1 MSNLCTQS
9 IEVTWAQSLPA
20 VLQWLDKVKVS
31 AAVTVSSHS
40 LIVMPVTQEK
50 DVIQFPKSN
59 VSTEMQTK
67 MRAQAKLIGWSGSK
81 GSQLIIIDDRPV
93 LLVSQS
99 KLKTTVVQIARQLG
113 LEAASALTAIDFSHL
128 SFIGT
133 SELSGLDIFDGFL
146 QGLYSVGGFK
156 KGPVE
161 IPKRWPE
168 AVEVLSVSN
177 VEIQNALGLA
187 RSVLIARH
195 LQDAPPN
202 WLTPARFSEVSQDLG
217 REFGFKVSV
226 KGRDEIKA
234 LGMGAMAGVA
244 AGSIND
250 PRLIIMELEGDDTSK
265 SIALI
270 GKGLTFDSGGISIKP
285 SDGMDEMKYDMSGGA
300 AVLGAMLA
308 LSRSKPACR
317 VVGLIG
323 AVENMPGHTALKPG
337 DIVKSMSGKTIEVL
351 NTDAEGR
358 LVLIDVMEYALKNF
372 KPSLMIDV
380 ATLTGAVLVALGKSG
395 AGVMTNNEKA
405 GEFVV
410 DVARRSG
417 EPCWILPLW
426 PELAQ
431 EVTSEVADF
440 KNLAASS
447 VKGGS
452 ITAGAFLREFAG
464 DTPWVHLDI
473 AGTGWNAKIT
483 GVPTKG
489 GSGYGVRALVQICK
503 EANAYLK

>member
-9 IEVTWAQSLPA
+9 IDVTWAQSLPA
-20 VLQWLDKVKVS
+20 ALLWLDRVKVS
-31 AAVTVSSHS
+31 AAVAAGSHS
-40 LIVMPVTQEK
+40 LIVVPVLQEK
-50 DVIQFPKSN
+50 DVLQFPKSSL
-59 VSTEMQTK
+59 STELQNK
-67 MRAQAKLIGWSGSK
+67 IRAHAKVIGWNGSK
-81 GSQLIIIDDRPV
+81 GAQLIGLDERPV
-93 LLVSQS
+93 LLVAQS
-99 KLKTTVVQIARQLG
+99 KLKTSLIQRARQLG
-113 LEAASALTAIDFSHL
+113 LDTAAALASIEVAQITFMA
-128 SFIGT
+128 T
-133 SELSGLDIFDGFL
+133 SDLSGLDILEGYL

-156 KGPVE
+156 KGAVE
-161 IPKRWPE
+161 IPKTWPE

-177 VEIQNALGLA
+177 LEIQNTLSVAK
-187 RSVLIARH
+187 SVLIARH

-202 WLTPARFSEVSQDLG
+202 WLTPARFSEISQDLG
-217 REFGFKVSV
+217 REFGFKVTV
-226 KGRDEIKA
+226 KGRDELKA

-244 AGSIND
+244 AGSVND
-250 PRLIIMELEGDDTSK
+250 PRLIVMELDGDDSSQ

-308 LSRSKPACR
+308 LSRSKPAYK

-323 AVENMPGHTALKPG
+323 AVENMPGHSALKPG

-358 LVLIDVMEYALKNF
+358 LVLIDVMEYALRNY
-372 KPSLMIDV
+372 KPSLMVDV

-395 AGVMTNNEKA
+395 AGVMTNHDKA
-405 GEFVV
+405 GDFVV
-410 DVARRSG
+410 DVARRAG

-464 DTPWVHLDI
+464 ETPWVHLDI

-489 GSGYGVRALVQICK
+489 GSGFGVRTLAQICK
-503 EANAYLK
+503 EANVFLK

>member
-40 LIVMPVTQEK
+40 LIVMPVSQER
-50 DVIQFPKSN
+50 DVIQFPKSS

-67 MRAQAKLIGWSGSK
+67 MRTQAKLIGWSGSK
-81 GSQLIIIDDRPV
+81 GSQLIIIDERPV

-99 KLKTTVVQIARQLG
+99 KLKTTLVQKARQIG
-113 LEAASALTAIDFSHL
+113 LEAASALATIDSSHL

-156 KGPVE
+156 KGAVE
-161 IPKRWPE
+161 IPKLWPE
-168 AVEVLSVSN
+168 AVEVLSASN

-226 KGRDEIKA
+226 KGRDEIKG

-358 LVLIDVMEYALKNF
+358 LVLIDVTEYALKNF
-372 KPSLMIDV
+372 KPDLMIDV
-380 ATLTGAVLVALGKSG
+380 ATLTGAVMVALGKSG

-405 GEFVV
+405 GDFVV